1 MVTNTKKTTQRIIE
15 ENITRTRD
23 NNKMNN
29 NEMNNNEM
37 NNNEMNNNEM
47 NNNEMNNNE
56 MNNNEMNNNEMN
68 NNEMNNTPNNSWQL
82 NIIRWHIKMEKERDD
97 PKVTSITEEYLSP
110 GCSMSTKGSHC
121 VSSKKISYEKENIF
135 GDISKIIRKRGCDR
149 CGCINCEC

>member
-29 NEMNNNEM
+29 NKMNNNEM
-37 NNNEMNNNEM
+37 NNNEM
-47 NNNEMNNNE
+47 
-56 MNNNEMNNNEMN
+56 
-68 NNEMNNTPNNSWQL
+68 NNSWQL

-97 PKVTSITEEYLSP
+97 PKVTSITEEYLCS

-121 VSSKKISYEKENIF
+121 ASSKKISYEKENIF

>member
-29 NEMNNNEM
+29 NKMNNNEM
-37 NNNEMNNNEM
+37 NNNEM
-47 NNNEMNNNE
+47 
-56 MNNNEMNNNEMN
+56 
-68 NNEMNNTPNNSWQL
+68 NNSWQL

>member
-23 NNKMNN
+23 NN
-29 NEMNNNEM
+29 EMNNNEM

-47 NNNEMNNNE
+47 NNNEM
-56 MNNNEMNNNEMN
+56 
-68 NNEMNNTPNNSWQL
+68 NNSWQL

-97 PKVTSITEEYLSP
+97 PKVTSITEEYLCS